1 MRIASPHGKSLH
13 TMFMAVRVI
22 RLEHNH
28 VISLA
33 SVQINIGVFYIKST
47 FGHSDVWS
55 VLVAD
60 VLSWSR
66 GAMRPDRIRT
76 TVWFSRFLEW

>member
-1 MRIASPHGKSLH
+1 
-13 TMFMAVRVI
+13 MFMAVRVI
-22 RLEHNH
+22 RLEHNY

-55 VLVAD
+55 VLVAG

-66 GAMRPDRIRT
+66 GAMRPGRIRT

>member
-1 MRIASPHGKSLH
+1 
-13 TMFMAVRVI
+13 MAVRVI
-22 RLEHNH
+22 RLEHNY

-55 VLVAD
+55 VLG
-60 VLSWSR
+60 LMFYR
-66 GAMRPDRIRT
+66 GAMHAGRIRT